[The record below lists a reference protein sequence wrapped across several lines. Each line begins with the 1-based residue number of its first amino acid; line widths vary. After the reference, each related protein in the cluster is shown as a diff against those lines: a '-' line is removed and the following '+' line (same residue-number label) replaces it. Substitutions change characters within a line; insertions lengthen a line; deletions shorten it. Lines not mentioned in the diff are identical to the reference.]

1 MSTGAGAGSCCV
13 GVLWRAAVG
22 DMTRLRVEKCG
33 RRYLLKLVRAAV
45 VRDCVG
51 ARLVEIGRTYLR
63 VEEYGKNYLMEL
75 ARAALICEFVGAQL
89 MEH

>member
-13 GVLWRAAVG
+13 GVLWHAAGG
-22 DMTRLRVEKCG
+22 DMTRLSIEEYG

-51 ARLVEIGRTYLR
+51 ALLVKIGHILGSRS
-63 VEEYGKNYLMEL
+63 M
-75 ARAALICEFVGAQL
+75 VGIT
-89 MEH
+89 